1 MNVFNKSLMPNK
13 WSGKLNIITKELLWP
28 LWPISVFPT
37 FQEKQKTVNEIKK
50 NLNKPY
56 LKNLQ
61 LH

>member
-1 MNVFNKSLMPNK
+1 MNVFDKSLMPNK
-13 WSGKLNIITKELLWP
+13 WSGKLNIITKEL

-50 NLNKPY
+50 NLNKLY